1 MEAMGVNA
9 ALRKAGAEEGDL
21 IMIDEWDF
29 DYK

>member
-1 MEAMGVNA
+1 MEAMGVDA
-9 ALRKAGAEEGDL
+9 ALRKAGAEAGNL